1 MGSLRRWLKARLG
14 LSASTATQVL
24 PAINLLE
31 EEPLQLEA
39 PALLG
44 ITTEPNPKAWSVSRL
59 MAIFR
64 DAQRNPSAS
73 SLQAARHA
81 RHCLSAFWLGAP
93 VDQLQGLYEG
103 AIGDLQRLQLQGVLP
118 RQPLAADEQ
127 RWRDGL
133 VALVLQPEQASQ
145 KLKLLLALMPY
156 FPPSSFAVEDPVV
169 SLPRWLLRDYVEY
182 CQPEL
187 KHQLDGPAGLLTPGS
202 ASASRQSSVASVQ
215 PDALPILCERR
226 GEAALDWL
234 LDEGVLSRQQALIN
248 LYGLDPADA
257 ETRADLAELRRVLA
271 QLWLDID
278 SAQLQMLFETPIGLL
293 TRSLHTAGFG
303 RELLADL
310 DRDVRRVLA
319 AQVDDL
325 SDAAAVK
332 KLLALLPF
340 CPPGSIT
347 LLASEG
353 VPAWLLRELSDL

>member
-14 LSASTATQVL
+14 LSASTAMQVL

-169 SLPRWLLRDYVEY
+169 V
-182 CQPEL
+182 C
-187 KHQLDGPAGLLTPGS
+187 PAGSCVTTWSTASPSSSINWMDLQGCSPLGRHRLLVRALLLPC
-202 ASASRQSSVASVQ
+202 SRTHCRSCVSVAVK
-215 PDALPILCERR
+215 PPWIGC
-226 GEAALDWL
+226 WM
-234 LDEGVLSRQQALIN
+234 
-248 LYGLDPADA
+248 
-257 ETRADLAELRRVLA
+257 RA
-271 QLWLDID
+271 
-278 SAQLQMLFETPIGLL
+278 
-293 TRSLHTAGFG
+293 
-303 RELLADL
+303 
-310 DRDVRRVLA
+310 
-319 AQVDDL
+319 
-325 SDAAAVK
+325 
-332 KLLALLPF
+332 
-340 CPPGSIT
+340 C
-347 LLASEG
+347 
-353 VPAWLLRELSDL
+353 